1 MGLLVPQER
10 LHGQVVEEARHKPL
24 DGEQREGL
32 LGYWF
37 GSEREELGRTKAGSG
52 LDRLDAEGF
61 LEPETTVR
69 VKERK
74 SLGVRVGTPPRA
86 ELADEFVE
94 KLCVG
99 VVSVQPRSVLGLGLG
114 LGLRLRSGLGLG
126 AVPEQQ
132 GPITEEARR

>member
-1 MGLLVPQER
+1 MESKER
-10 LHGQVVEEARHKPL
+10 VS
-24 DGEQREGL
+24 
-32 LGYWF
+32 LGI
-37 GSEREELGRTKAGSG
+37 GSG
-52 LDRLDAEGF
+52 RRGKSWGEPRLGPA
-61 LEPETTVR
+61 LTVSTPR
-69 VKERK
+69 ASWSLKATVWVKERK

-114 LGLRLRSGLGLG
+114 LGLELRSGLGLG